1 MILLSIL
8 GLKGGLMEGMAL
20 EGMWEHG
27 VFGITVVSYLY
38 IAVGVVYLDG

>member
-1 MILLSIL
+1 MVD
-8 GLKGGLMEGMAL
+8 KGDGS
-20 EGMWEHG
+20 MWEHG

>member
-1 MILLSIL
+1 MIVP
-8 GLKGGLMEGMAL
+8 EA
-20 EGMWEHG
+20 MWRDG

>member
-1 MILLSIL
+1 
-8 GLKGGLMEGMAL
+8 MEGMSL
-20 EGMWEHG
+20 EAMWRHG

>member
-1 MILLSIL
+1 MLPSNTLKL
-8 GLKGGLMEGMAL
+8 NGDLMVDKGGGV
-20 EGMWEHG
+20 MWRHG

>member
-1 MILLSIL
+1 MIVLSIL
-8 GLKGGLMEGMAL
+8 GLKGDLMEGMAL

>member
-1 MILLSIL
+1 MLPSNILKLN
-8 GLKGGLMEGMAL
+8 GDLMDLATA
-20 EGMWEHG
+20 MWRDG

>member
-1 MILLSIL
+1 MIALSIL
-8 GLKGGLMEGMAL
+8 GLKGGLMDMATA
-20 EGMWEHG
+20 MWVDG